1 MDIVRRI
8 LACETIDE
16 LTAFEGLYVLSGYE
30 RGLVYERIEIVS
42 CLLEWGTENEQQ
54 GLVANLS
61 DSWTPE
67 QRRSFLVEWNDD
79 EPFWAVVNS
88 EPVVQSGRGEKRTAD
103 ESGEGTSEQVSE
115 SNYFT
120 VTNVKQV
127 KVKKFR
133 TTGTDYTVRFTNT
146 FANMELS
153 QFHGRLH
160 EIFSSLLSE
169 VVRDVPEN
177 DQVHFVLQ
185 SPQLDSPISLPF
197 LHASRLTTERIL
209 AEIERVVQSNHE
221 FRLNDSVNVN
231 VIHVEMPQGGTGTKR
246 AEIDLEKHLACK
258 RSVIRIQNGDNICL
272 ATALVVSIARIEK
285 DSRDRQIRNPER
297 PLQERLA
304 CELHEKAGVP
314 IGVCGM
320 SEVKQFQAYLT
331 EYEINIV
338 SKEHQNAIVYT
349 GPVEKEKR
357 FICICTIIIT
367 MSLQVCRPF
376 LPENGTVTHVKN
388 RMISRWSIYVQMHVS
403 VVVFRIVRLCRGFL
417 VPIVIAC
424 LKAGNVLIVTNRI

>member
-1 MDIVRRI
+1 M
-8 LACETIDE
+8 
-16 LTAFEGLYVLSGYE
+16 
-30 RGLVYERIEIVS
+30 
-42 CLLEWGTENEQQ
+42 
-54 GLVANLS
+54 
-61 DSWTPE
+61 
-67 QRRSFLVEWNDD
+67 
-79 EPFWAVVNS
+79 NS

-133 TTGTDYTVRFTNT
+133 TTGTDYTIRFTNT

-177 DQVHFVLQ
+177 DQVRFVLQ

-246 AEIDLEKHLACK
+246 AEIDLEKHLASK
-258 RSVIRIQNGDNICL
+258 RSVIRIQNRDNICL
-272 ATALVVSIARIEK
+272 ARALIVSIARIEK
-285 DSRDRQIRNPER
+285 DSRDRQIRNSER

-304 CELHEKAGVP
+304 CELHERAGVP
-314 IGVCGM
+314 IGACGM
-320 SEVKQFQAYLT
+320 SEVRQFQAYLT

-349 GPVEKEKR
+349 GPVEKEKI
-357 FICICTIIIT
+357 FICICMIIIT

-376 LPENGTVTHVKN
+376 LPENGTVTRVKN
-388 RMISRWSIYVQMHVS
+388 RMISRWIICVQMHVS
-403 VVVFRIVRLCRGFL
+403 VVVFRIVRLCRGVL
-417 VPIVIAC
+417 VPIVIVC
-424 LKAGNVLIVTNRI
+424 LKAGNVSIVTNRI